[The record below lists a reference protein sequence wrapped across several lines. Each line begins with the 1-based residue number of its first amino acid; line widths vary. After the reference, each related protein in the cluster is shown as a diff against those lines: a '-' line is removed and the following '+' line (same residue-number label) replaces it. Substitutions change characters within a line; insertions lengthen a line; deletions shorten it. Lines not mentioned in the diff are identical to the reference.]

1 MEFESNVSGFS
12 ITLQPR
18 IDGSVT
24 SRGRSFRAR
33 RRNRHGRGLR
43 GDLLLPPLPGIRTRG
58 DKFDEVV
65 MESAERLNE
74 LWGAAMEAVNFIVED
89 IPGSLEELVA
99 AGERA
104 PLGICRAAGV
114 EGAASI
120 IIYRRPIEQIADNF
134 DELREIVHEVVI
146 EQAAGILNV
155 APETVDPIFRRP
167 RRF

>member
-1 MEFESNVSGFS
+1 MQFESNVSGFS
-12 ITLQPR
+12 ITLQPL
-18 IDGSVT
+18 IDGSAA
-24 SRGRSFRAR
+24 SRGRTFRAR

-65 MESAERLNE
+65 TESADRLNE
-74 LWGAAMEAVNFIVED
+74 LWGSAMEAVNFMVED

-99 AGERA
+99 SGERA
-104 PLGICRAAGV
+104 PLGTYRAAGT
-114 EGAASI
+114 EEPATI
-120 IIYRRPIEQIADNF
+120 TIYRRPIEQIADGF

>member
-1 MEFESNVSGFS
+1 MEFESKVSGLS

-18 IDGSVT
+18 IDGSAP
-24 SRGRSFRAR
+24 SQGRSFRAR

-43 GDLLLPPLPGIRTRG
+43 GDLMLPPLPGIRTRS
-58 DKFDEVV
+58 DKFDDVV

-74 LWGAAMEAVNFIVED
+74 LWGAAMEAVNFVVED

-104 PLGICRAAGV
+104 PLGTYRGAGPD
-114 EGAASI
+114 GPASI
-120 IIYRRPIEQIADNF
+120 TIYRRPIEQIADSF
-134 DELREIVHEVVI
+134 DELREIVHEVIV

-155 APETVDPIFRRP
+155 APETVDQIFRRP